1 MAGYAVDSIK
11 KVDEKV
17 ALLITKLKMR
27 GETLALAESC
37 TGGLLSSY
45 IARLPGVSS
54 VYVGGV
60 VSYSGALK
68 TKLLKVKPQTIKV
81 VGEVS
86 IPVARQMAQG
96 ARNELGSDWAVSVT
110 GVAGPTG
117 GTPEKPV
124 GFVCFA
130 VSGPGIEKA
139 VSHKFPH
146 QERHEIQ
153 GASALFALDFLL
165 AEIG

>member
-1 MAGYAVDSIK
+1 VDSITE
-11 KVDEKV
+11 VDEKV
-17 ALLITKLKMR
+17 ALLVTKLKAR
-27 GETLALAESC
+27 GETLSLAESC

-60 VSYSGALK
+60 VSYSAAIK
-68 TKLLKVKPQTIKV
+68 TKFLKVKSQTIKV
-81 VGEVS
+81 MGEVS

-96 ARNELGSDWAVSVT
+96 AKRELGSDWAVSVT

-139 VSHKFPH
+139 VSHKFSLR
-146 QERHEIQ
+146 ERHEIQ
-153 GASALFALDFLL
+153 EASALFALDFLL
-165 AEIG
+165 SEI

>member
-1 MAGYAVDSIK
+1 MDSIK
-11 KVDEKV
+11 TVDEKI
-17 ALLITKLKMR
+17 ALLVTKLQLR
-27 GETLALAESC
+27 GETLSVAESC
-37 TGGLLSSY
+37 TGGLLSSC
-45 IARLPGVSS
+45 IARKPGVSS

-60 VSYSGALK
+60 ISYSSAVKL
-68 TKLLKVKPQTIKV
+68 KLLKVKPQTIKV

-86 IPVARQMAQG
+86 LPVARQMAQG
-96 ARNELGSDWAVSVT
+96 ARRELGSDWAVSVT

-117 GTPEKPV
+117 GTPDKPV

-130 VSGPGIEKA
+130 VCGPGIEKA

-153 GASALFALDFLL
+153 KAAVLFALDFLL
-165 AEIG
+165 AEI